1 MEKEYY
7 NISPAEMPAR
17 LLSADEIIQASK
29 ENMCV
34 FLNCGQGY
42 RIPCRVAAHVH
53 GWCTLVTDRGNI
65 LQDWAG
71 ACTVATDAE
80 YAAAVEAMRALR

>member
-17 LLSADEIIQASK
+17 LFSADEIIQASK

-42 RIPCRVAAHVH
+42 MIPCRIAAHVH
-53 GWCTLVTDRGNI
+53 GWCTLVTDRGMI
-65 LQDWAG
+65 VQSWLEH
-71 ACTVATDAE
+71 CTWITDDE
-80 YAAAVEAMRALR
+80 YMEAVNARRA